1 MYRTKNGF
9 EILIC
14 EVETFMYCLGEEETE
29 FIQTDNGIFDHNLFG
44 LTWGPSVAA
53 LSYIFDKVIL
63 YNKALRSYIYI
74 CLC

>member
-1 MYRTKNGF
+1 MK
-9 EILIC
+9 LKPLC
-14 EVETFMYCLGEEETE
+14 SGEEETE

-63 YNKALRSYIYI
+63 YTKALRAYICVNILIYI
-74 CLC
+74 NG